1 MMADSQSVSVYIMND
16 LNYTI
21 SECWVNH
28 KTSDSDKIE
37 PFSAKN
43 VAQGQ
48 DTRGSEWKLTLL
60 PSTTDYFTVFWMDD
74 QQNIFGTPVNFK
86 ATCNIDKVPVAIEL
100 QLQGSGTK
108 VEVLQGDFIASVKFV
123 QYIVGTTDS

>member
-1 MMADSQSVSVYIMND
+1 MADSQSVSVYIMND

-37 PFSAKN
+37 SFSAKA

-74 QQNIFGTPVNFK
+74 QQNIYGTPIDFK
-86 ATCNIDKVPVAIEL
+86 ATCNIDKSPVEIEL
-100 QLQGSGTK
+100 QLQGSGTR
-108 VEVLQGDFIASVKFV
+108 VEVLQGDPIASVKFV
-123 QYIVGTTDS
+123 RYIEGTTAS